1 MQVYKEFIYNWLLDL
16 TEQELFSKAFTALIV
31 GVTIIIIAFIL
42 FFLSRRVIVSF
53 FLRLSRKTT
62 SIWDDILVKNKF
74 FHGIAHLIPASIFYF
89 EARYANDLFP
99 TLEFYIIKASD
110 IYFLIAFVII
120 INSFLNS
127 LNEIYNT
134 STSSAKER
142 PISGVMQFLKIF
154 VYFISFL
161 IFLSIIFNKPL
172 GGLLTGLGALAAI
185 LVLVFK
191 DSILGLIASV
201 QITMNDMVKIGDW
214 IEMPSKLANGTVTE
228 INLTTVKV
236 QNGDKTITNVPIY
249 SLISESFINWKGLEQ
264 SGVRR
269 IKRWVNIDMNSVK
282 LCDDKMLEKFQ
293 KIDHIKD
300 SIIKMRNEINEYT
313 SKQNNENLNR
323 FNRKNQTNLGIFRK
337 YLETYLYNYPTIDKD
352 MNIVVRHLQP
362 TENGIPIEVNVFCK
376 EIQWPEYEAI
386 QSDIFDHILA
396 IIPEFEL
403 RVFQHPT
410 GTDLN
415 ALISHSGLQDQPK

>member
-1 MQVYKEFIYNWLLDL
+1 MQVYKEFIYNWLL
-16 TEQELFSKAFTALIV
+16 EISGREFFSKSITALIV
-31 GVTIIIIAFIL
+31 GLTIVLIA
-42 FFLSRRVIVSF
+42 VICF
-53 FLRLSRKTT
+53 YLSRKIIVAFFRRLSQKTS
-62 SIWDDILVKNKF
+62 SIWDDILIKHKF

-89 EARYANDLFP
+89 EASYANDLLP
-99 TLEFYIIKASD
+99 TLSTYIFKVSN
-110 IYFLIAFVII
+110 IYFLFAFII
-120 INSFLNS
+120 LIISFLNS

-134 STSSAKER
+134 STESAKER
-142 PISGVMQFLKIF
+142 PISGAIQFLKIF
-154 VYFISFL
+154 TYFISFL
-161 IFLSIIFNKPL
+161 IFLSIVFDKPL
-172 GGLLTGLGALAAI
+172 GGLLAGLGALAAI

-236 QNGDKTITNVPIY
+236 QNGDKTITNIPIY
-249 SLISESFINWKGLEQ
+249 SLISDSFINWKGLEQ
-264 SGVRR
+264 AGVRR

-282 LCDDKMLEKFQ
+282 LCDDRILEKFMNISQ
-293 KIDHIKD
+293 LKD
-300 SIIKMRNEINEYT
+300 SIIEMRNEFN
-313 SKQNNENLNR
+313 SDLNNEDINQ
-323 FNRKNQTNLGIFRK
+323 FNGKNQTNLGIFRK
-337 YLETYLYNYPTIDKD
+337 YLESYLQNNPMIDKD

-376 EIQWPEYEAI
+376 EIQWPQYEAI

-403 RVFQHPT
+403 KVFQNPSGADMNRIISSPT
-410 GTDLN
+410 
-415 ALISHSGLQDQPK
+415 LQNEVV

>member
-1 MQVYKEFIYNWLLDL
+1 MQVYKEFIYNWLLEL
-16 TEQELFSKAFTALIV
+16 TGRELFSKSITVLIV
-31 GVTIIIIAFIL
+31 GLTIVLFSFIC
-42 FFLSRRVIVSF
+42 FFVCRKLIVAVFRR
-53 FLRLSRKTT
+53 LARKTT

-89 EARYANDLFP
+89 EANFANDLFP
-99 TLEFYIIKASD
+99 TLVFYILKASN
-110 IYFLIAFVII
+110 IYFLIAFII
-120 INSFLNS
+120 LINSFLNS
-127 LNEIYNT
+127 LNEIYNA

-142 PISGVMQFLKIF
+142 PISGVIQFLKIF
-154 VYFISFL
+154 VYFVSFL

-201 QITMNDMVKIGDW
+201 QITMNNMVKIGDW

-236 QNGDKTITNVPIY
+236 QNGDKTITNIPIY
-249 SLISESFINWKGLEQ
+249 SLISDSFINWKGLEQ

-269 IKRWVNIDMNSVK
+269 IKRWINIDMNSVK
-282 LCDDKMLEKFQ
+282 MCDDRMLEKFQ
-293 KIDHIKD
+293 KINHIKD
-300 SIIKMRNEINEYT
+300 SVIEMRDEINEFD
-313 SKQNNENLNR
+313 SKQSNENLNQ

-337 YLETYLYNYPTIDKD
+337 YLETYLYNYPTIDKE
-352 MNIVVRHLQP
+352 MAIVVRHLQP
-362 TENGIPIEVNVFCK
+362 TENGIPIEVIVFCK
-376 EIQWPEYEAI
+376 EIQWPQYEAI

-403 RVFQHPT
+403 NVFQNPS
-410 GTDLN
+410 GTDMKSM
-415 ALISHSGLQDQPK
+415 ISNQRIPLDTN

>member
-1 MQVYKEFIYNWLLDL
+1 MQVYKEFIYNWLLEL
-16 TEQELFSKAFTALIV
+16 TGRELFSKSITALLV
-31 GVTIIIIAFIL
+31 GLTIIVFSFIC
-42 FFLSRRVIVSF
+42 FFA
-53 FLRLSRKTT
+53 SRKIIVAVFRRLARRTT

-89 EARYANDLFP
+89 EASFANDLFP
-99 TLEFYIIKASD
+99 TLVFYIFKASNV
-110 IYFLIAFVII
+110 YFLIAFVIL

-127 LNEIYNT
+127 LNEIYNA
-134 STSSAKER
+134 STLSAKER
-142 PISGVMQFLKIF
+142 PISGVIQFLKIF
-154 VYFISFL
+154 VYFVSFL

-282 LCDDKMLEKFQ
+282 LCDDRILEKFQ

-300 SIIKMRNEINEYT
+300 TIIEIRNEIN
-313 SKQNNENLNR
+313 SKQNNNNSNQ

-337 YLETYLYNYPTIDKD
+337 YLETYLSNYPTIDKE
-352 MNIVVRHLQP
+352 MSIVVRHLQP
-362 TENGIPIEVNVFCK
+362 TENGIPIEVNVYCK
-376 EIQWPEYEAI
+376 EIQWPQYEAI

-403 RVFQHPT
+403 RVFQNPS
-410 GTDLN
+410 GNDMKS
-415 ALISHSGLQDQPK
+415 LISG